1 MFGFTAIHFAA
12 MKGHQEIVRC
22 LLEAGADKDRAD
34 IHGNT
39 PMRSAAMNGNE
50 EILRLLLEAGEDKD
64 RADIQAHA
72 QVYSNG
78 NKESVDKTSSD
89 RVAE

>member
-1 MFGFTAIHFAA
+1 MVGFTAIHFAA

-72 QVYSNG
+72 Q
-78 NKESVDKTSSD
+78 DQQ
-89 RVAE
+89 